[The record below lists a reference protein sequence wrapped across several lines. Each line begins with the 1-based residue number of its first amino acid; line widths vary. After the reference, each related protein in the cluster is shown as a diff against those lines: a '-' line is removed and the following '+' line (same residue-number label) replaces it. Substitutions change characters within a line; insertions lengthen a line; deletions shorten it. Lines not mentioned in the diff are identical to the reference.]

1 MILNLNGDCLYPEWK
16 KTCQKYCMEN
26 QFYEIQ
32 LNQCY
37 SMNLNQLT
45 CKCNGQILTE
55 KILNLIQTNNSVS
68 TSTITLINSQNKIC
82 NPSDSCQIGNVICYD
97 RNSYCMCE
105 NGTWISLLC
114 PSGNVCKTKKK
125 KKKKMLIEVHYGNA
139 SVLLVNGNCRSIHLL
154 NYIRNHCCLSSSIKF
169 DLCLLNNGEPFHLSS
184 SNTKFVS
191 SEKQRFPF
199 HSRCVLTQIDEDG
212 TYIPLLNDPS
222 LITNDFLIKLRRATG
237 TNAKGPPPKTNV
249 KSSKQE
255 KMKVPFEKPK
265 RRRSLKSIAIVA
277 SIVTNY
283 KN

>member
-1 MILNLNGDCLYPEWK
+1 MYFHLIILFSIVLNLNGDCLYPEWK

-55 KILNLIQTNNSVS
+55 KILNLIQNNNSIS

-82 NPSDSCQIGNVICYD
+82 NPTDSCQIGNK
-97 RNSYCMCE
+97 E
-105 NGTWISLLC
+105 
-114 PSGNVCKTKKK
+114 

-184 SNTKFVS
+184 SATKFVS